1 MDDMY
6 RTVHVACKM
15 AKRAHNK
22 EKRVHVI
29 FKEMGL
35 FRIKPVEEI
44 SKINQQ
50 RIYGWTVPSWK
61 PDVHGELTWAEV
73 KKQYPMGDDCFV
85 RKQFY
90 KEDCYYDPSHVGLN
104 LYNRYTQQE
113 IERCLLCGQGL

>member
-1 MDDMY
+1 MY
-6 RTVHVACKM
+6 RTVQVACRM
-15 AKRAHNK
+15 AIKAHNK

-35 FRIKPVEEI
+35 FRIKPVAEI

-61 PDVHGELTWAEV
+61 KELHEDLMWNEV
-73 KKQYPMGDDCFV
+73 KKLHPMGDDSFV

-90 KEDCYYDPSHVGLN
+90 KGDCYFNPADVGLN
-104 LYNRYTQQE
+104 LYNRYTKEE
-113 IERCLLCGQGL
+113 IEHCLIHGQGL